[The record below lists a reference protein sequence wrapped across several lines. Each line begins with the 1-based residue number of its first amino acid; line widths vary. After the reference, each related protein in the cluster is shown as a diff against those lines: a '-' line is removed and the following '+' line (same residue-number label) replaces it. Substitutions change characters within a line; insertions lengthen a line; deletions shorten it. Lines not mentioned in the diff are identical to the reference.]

1 MKKYIFALSVSL
13 ISLTA
18 YGQDALSFCD
28 KGVPAG
34 KKYPGDKL
42 YPNSDYPHFHCFKGD
57 KVQGNSQ
64 SKSEVAYLQKAK
76 KGKECV
82 WNQDKVNAL
91 AGGTPGNLS
100 KMVDRYNKECEPEP
114 KLVAPK

>member
-18 YGQDALSFCD
+18 YGQDALSFC
-28 KGVPAG
+28 KGGVDAG
-34 KKYPGDKL
+34 KRYPKDKL
-42 YPNSDYPHFHCFKGD
+42 YPNNDYPHFHCFKGD

-64 SKSEVAYLQKAK
+64 SKSEVAYLQAK
-76 KGKECV
+76 NECK
-82 WNQDKVNAL
+82 WDQHKVDAL

-100 KMVDRYNKECEPEP
+100 KMVDRYNKECGT